1 MKRSALCCVLSV
13 LLLLTLF
20 GCAEEKKQAVSNQV
34 LQAFLLREQ
43 EAIEL
48 LEIPHAT
55 KEEGN
60 HHFYNK
66 TLSWCGIKMDTEFI
80 FLNEK
85 AYCVIAEKVYDDT
98 EKTKALAE
106 ECLKLFK
113 EQLGL
118 PISCGFFRRQTNT
131 DTHYLA
137 YVEDGLER
145 EVEQEGFDTIFSE
158 EPVIRYPLEFKF
170 VFPGTDGSQDRIYLV
185 CSYYRAKETPEQ
197 VTFSFQ
203 ILANIMDPEFS
214 K

>member
-1 MKRSALCCVLSV
+1 MKQSVLCCVLSV
-13 LLLLTLF
+13 LLLLF
-20 GCAEEKKQAVSNQV
+20 GCAGEKEQAVSNKV

-55 KEEGN
+55 KEEGD

-66 TLSWCGIKMDTEFI
+66 PLPWCGIKIDTEFI
-80 FLNEK
+80 YLNEK

-98 EKTKALAE
+98 ENTKILAE
-106 ECLKLFK
+106 KCLKLFK
-113 EQLGL
+113 EQLGS
-118 PISCGFFRRQTNT
+118 PMSCGFFRRQTNT

-145 EVEQEGFDTIFSE
+145 EVEQEGFNTIFSE
-158 EPVIRYPLEFKF
+158 QPVTGRPLEFKF
-170 VFPGTDGSQDRIYLV
+170 VFPGTDGSKDRVYLV

-197 VTFSFQ
+197 ITFSFQ